1 MAAIAPEIAQQVN
14 SILGSSM
21 GPMGQWQEVEKI
33 LLNCGLAYTLQA
45 TPDLFLVHPLNR
57 GGTGINPYSM
67 HKKGATIIAA
77 GADMSQLGGSVAF
90 ELSVDEVSRNKQILF
105 NESMAS
111 EASNLL
117 PQPTGKERYLTCSK
131 GHTVQFCKAIL
142 QCCQTSQASI
152 AGPSGCLGNHLLK
165 DKQLACMLE
174 QGWQWTIV
182 KDVVAQ
188 QWPTMPSL
196 IESAGNSSNSTYEV
210 QNEVQLMSSI
220 VLAQKNKSSKDFNY
234 TKMAMDLCHG
244 GPVQHYARH
253 VGKFVQLYGGKVM
266 LVMNSLHLCLSG
278 LKCLFWFTH
287 VTDIRCNEY
296 VAGGPDGCMID
307 FVAFMSKQ
315 FGTNPTLGEEFMSSI
330 VETQFAKTTLH
341 PMVKIALVVT
351 NCTTE
356 KIVDSVAKL
365 ITKTDVAGLKAKKMH
380 PKVNEVESL
389 LATFWEQLKA
399 SKLEQPMQFKMFG
412 KACIRFALHLTSKE
426 KMGTEGKTRSMEELK
441 TLMESDL
448 ATAGVGSSAAS
459 AASSTTAKPPAEQE
473 VPYDLDQ
480 ANNPMFL
487 AKQLLDLDVGKN
499 YTVKD
504 QPGRI
509 WALTEIGET
518 HIVLKHYPLL
528 EPTKICTMKFEAT
541 EIACNIK
548 PTKQKM
554 PKLFSDE
561 QLQHLWASSSPVCQ
575 EETQKCAV
583 FLVLHEA
590 YNALDVDENQVLVQ
604 STPTVALFAKK
615 DLKKGAL
622 QLVPCP
628 EKLGSIV
635 SKQPSAKFF
644 GEIKYEGTLYY
655 IIPMKHPKW
664 NDETG
669 EYEGSLSPF
678 WVCKEIEEGQLEYKW
693 VTFSHKLG
701 DIEIKIL
708 TNKDMVAAHSE
719 LGMRSMA
726 VSEAAPSKKARKA

>member
-1 MAAIAPEIAQQVN
+1 MSSDIAEPWRKTGRKAPEEHLFGVGKGVLLEIG
-14 SILGSSM
+14 LYHDDGSKQ
-21 GPMGQWQEVEKI
+21 GQAIV
-33 LLNCGLAYTLQA
+33 
-45 TPDLFLVHPLNR
+45 
-57 GGTGINPYSM
+57 
-67 HKKGATIIAA
+67 
-77 GADMSQLGGSVAF
+77 
-90 ELSVDEVSRNKQILF
+90 QILDGGEDSPEGKGKTHTARF
-105 NESMAS
+105 HAVEDGYYEWWLTNEFGDRPVPMHFCRVPAS
-111 EASNLL
+111 RCGEATVFRNPIHVDVFRVL
-117 PQPTGKERYLTCSK
+117 PGRSALKISWLKDEAKERL
-131 GHTVQFCKAIL
+131 
-142 QCCQTSQASI
+142 
-152 AGPSGCLGNHLLK
+152 
-165 DKQLACMLE
+165 
-174 QGWQWTIV
+174 
-182 KDVVAQ
+182 KDVVESLLASTPTHATPGVPGVGSRGAGGSGGMEVETGAAGIAGLAQ
-188 QWPTMPSL
+188 ALGKKDDGETPSGEKPQEPQKKKQKVSARKKDPNEEL
-196 IESAGNSSNSTYEV
+196 EEALKKRKSEDAGRNVLRLGREAGGGKSKKKKKKKKSKKGEKAEKSTSDSESDSTSSSSLFRLAALPNGVDRLHRLHEERPGAIANSTLRRFNVLLNQSVGRGAAEV
-210 QNEVQLMSSI
+210 TENLPPVARGYMSQI
-220 VLAQKNKSSKDFNY
+220 FLGKHPEGTIGMRNLREMRTLTTKNKSSKDFNY

-253 VGKFVQLYGGKVM
+253 VGKFVQLYGG
-266 LVMNSLHLCLSG
+266 
-278 LKCLFWFTH
+278 
-287 VTDIRCNEY
+287 
-296 VAGGPDGCMID
+296 
-307 FVAFMSKQ
+307 
-315 FGTNPTLGEEFMSSI
+315 
-330 VETQFAKTTLH
+330 
-341 PMVKIALVVT
+341 
-351 NCTTE
+351 
-356 KIVDSVAKL
+356 
-365 ITKTDVAGLKAKKMH
+365 
-380 PKVNEVESL
+380 
-389 LATFWEQLKA
+389 KA

-541 EIACNIK
+541 EITCNIK

-561 QLQHLWASSSPVCQ
+561 QLQHLWASS
-575 EETQKCAV
+575 
-583 FLVLHEA
+583 
-590 YNALDVDENQVLVQ
+590 
-604 STPTVALFAKK
+604 
-615 DLKKGAL
+615 
-622 QLVPCP
+622 
-628 EKLGSIV
+628 
-635 SKQPSAKFF
+635 
-644 GEIKYEGTLYY
+644 TLYY

>member
-1 MAAIAPEIAQQVN
+1 
-14 SILGSSM
+14 
-21 GPMGQWQEVEKI
+21 
-33 LLNCGLAYTLQA
+33 
-45 TPDLFLVHPLNR
+45 
-57 GGTGINPYSM
+57 
-67 HKKGATIIAA
+67 
-77 GADMSQLGGSVAF
+77 
-90 ELSVDEVSRNKQILF
+90 
-105 NESMAS
+105 
-111 EASNLL
+111 
-117 PQPTGKERYLTCSK
+117 
-131 GHTVQFCKAIL
+131 
-142 QCCQTSQASI
+142 
-152 AGPSGCLGNHLLK
+152 
-165 DKQLACMLE
+165 
-174 QGWQWTIV
+174 
-182 KDVVAQ
+182 
-188 QWPTMPSL
+188 
-196 IESAGNSSNSTYEV
+196 
-210 QNEVQLMSSI
+210 
-220 VLAQKNKSSKDFNY
+220 
-234 TKMAMDLCHG
+234 
-244 GPVQHYARH
+244 
-253 VGKFVQLYGGKVM
+253 
-266 LVMNSLHLCLSG
+266 
-278 LKCLFWFTH
+278 
-287 VTDIRCNEY
+287 
-296 VAGGPDGCMID
+296 MID

-330 VETQFAKTTLH
+330 AETQFAKTTLH

-459 AASSTTAKPPAEQE
+459 AASSTTAQPPAEQE

-541 EIACNIK
+541 EIAGNLK

-554 PKLFSDE
+554 HKLCSDE

-575 EETQKCAV
+575 EETQKCSV

-590 YNALDVDENQVLVQ
+590 YNALDVDESQVLVQ
-604 STPTVALFAKK
+604 SAPTVALFAKK

-701 DIEIKIL
+701 DIDIKIL
-708 TNKDMVAAHSE
+708 TNKDMVTAHSE